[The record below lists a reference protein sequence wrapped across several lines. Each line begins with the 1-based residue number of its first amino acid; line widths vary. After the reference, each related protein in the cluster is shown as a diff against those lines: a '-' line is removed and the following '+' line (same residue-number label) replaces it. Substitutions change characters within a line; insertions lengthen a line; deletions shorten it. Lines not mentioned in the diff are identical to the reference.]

1 MKLAIKKNKLEIIV
15 FFTLGVIPFFL
26 DSYYL
31 NNISYFM
38 CWSFISLGLAVIWG
52 MGGVLSFGQT
62 AFFGLAGYSFS
73 VISINFLGTTG
84 VGIWSPIL
92 ALLITGL
99 FGLIVGYFLFYGGI
113 YDVFIGIVTLAI
125 TLVFETF
132 MQQTAGPEYA
142 IGEARLNGF
151 NGMQGMPTI
160 GFQDLQFGLLEG
172 VTQYYFILLVA
183 AIILYCL
190 YKFKNSKTGL
200 IFSATKENR
209 DRVASLG
216 HNVQRV
222 QLIAFVIA
230 SMLAG
235 LSGILYT
242 NWGGYITP
250 SSMGLVSAAL
260 PVVWVAASGKKDFLS
275 VFVGTIF
282 LVWLSQTLA
291 INGAQFAIIAM
302 GLILVIATL
311 FFPDGIILMIKDKLM
326 KKIKWLQS

>member
-1 MKLAIKKNKLEIIV
+1 MKLAIKKNKLEIMV
-15 FFTLGVIPFFL
+15 FFILGVIPFFL

-52 MGGVLSFGQT
+52 MGGALSFGQT

-84 VGIWSPIL
+84 VGIWTPIL

-260 PVVWVAASGKKDFLS
+260 PVVWVAASGKKDFL
-275 VFVGTIF
+275 
-282 LVWLSQTLA
+282 
-291 INGAQFAIIAM
+291 
-302 GLILVIATL
+302 
-311 FFPDGIILMIKDKLM
+311 
-326 KKIKWLQS
+326 

>member
-15 FFTLGVIPFFL
+15 FFTLGFIPFFL

-142 IGEARLNGF
+142 IGDARLNGF

-160 GFQDLQFGLLEG
+160 GFQDLQFGLVEG
-172 VTQYYFILLVA
+172 VTQYYFILFIA
-183 AIILYCL
+183 AIILFCL

-291 INGAQFAIIAM
+291 INGAQFAIITM

-311 FFPDGIILMIKDKLM
+311 FFPDGIILMLKNKLI

>member
-1 MKLAIKKNKLEIIV
+1 MKLAIKKNKLEIMV
-15 FFTLGVIPFFL
+15 FFILGVIPFFL

-52 MGGVLSFGQT
+52 IGGVLSFGQT

-84 VGIWSPIL
+84 VGIWTPIL

>member
-1 MKLAIKKNKLEIIV
+1 MKLAIKKNKLEIMV
-15 FFTLGVIPFFL
+15 FFILGVIPFFL

>member
-1 MKLAIKKNKLEIIV
+1 MKLAIKKNKLEIMV
-15 FFTLGVIPFFL
+15 FFILGVIPFFL

-160 GFQDLQFGLLEG
+160 GFQDLKFGLLEG

>member
-15 FFTLGVIPFFL
+15 FFILGVIPFFL

-52 MGGVLSFGQT
+52 IGGVLSFGQT

-160 GFQDLQFGLLEG
+160 GFQDLKFGLLEG

>member
-15 FFTLGVIPFFL
+15 FFILGVIPFFL

-113 YDVFIGIVTLAI
+113 YDVFICIVTLAI

>member
-15 FFTLGVIPFFL
+15 FFILGVIPFFL